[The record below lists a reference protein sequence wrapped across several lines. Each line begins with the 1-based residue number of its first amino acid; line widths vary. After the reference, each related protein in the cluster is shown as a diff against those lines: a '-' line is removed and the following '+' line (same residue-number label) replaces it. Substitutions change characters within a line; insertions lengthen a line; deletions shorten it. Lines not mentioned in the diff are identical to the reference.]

1 MNKAYEI
8 WLETMKMESK
18 PTTIYTATYKNKE
31 VRMYSIDSRIFISWY
46 INGKLIEKALFP
58 KEIIT
63 DIDLFFQTIYA
74 EYIDKHLMYKIIN
87 TMKRYSPY
95 LEDGE
100 NPIVSLKY
108 ENIMGEIKFEQSD

>member
-31 VRMYSIDSRIFISWY
+31 VRIYSIDSRIFISWY

-63 DIDLFFQTIYA
+63 DIDLFFQTVYA
-74 EYIDKHLMYKIIN
+74 KCINKQLMCKILSI
-87 TMKRYSPY
+87 MKKCLPY

-100 NPIVSLKY
+100 NLVGSIK
-108 ENIMGEIKFEQSD
+108 NIEIMREIKLE

>member
-1 MNKAYEI
+1 MNKAHEI
-8 WLETMKMESK
+8 WLETIKMESK

-31 VRMYSIDSRIFISWY
+31 VHMYSIDSRIFIKWY
-46 INGKLIEKALFP
+46 INGKLIERAIFP

-63 DIDLFFQTIYA
+63 EMELFFQTIYA

-87 TMKRYSPY
+87 TMKRYLPY

-100 NPIVSLKY
+100 NLVGSIK
-108 ENIMGEIKFEQSD
+108 NIEIMREIKLE